1 MKLSLCMI
9 VRDEELALPH
19 CLESVRGLVDEMV
32 VVDTGSTDRTIA
44 IAESFSARVYQFT
57 WCNDFAAARNDSLQ
71 YAQGEWIL
79 ILDADEILQPGII
92 PSLRQAIQQ
101 PQALVINLLRHELQA
116 AQAPYSL
123 ISRLF
128 RRHPDIQFCRPYHE
142 LIDDRVLEILQREPD
157 WQILE
162 LPGVAIHH
170 TGYQATAIA
179 QRQKF
184 DRARTLME
192 GYLQAHPDDAYICNK
207 LGALYADAGDRFKAL
222 ELLQRGLRFSQNQPA
237 ICYELHSH
245 LAEVYRSLGKLDRAE
260 QHFQAATEQPV
271 SPRLKLGAYTNWGSL
286 RMDLNDPQLAKTLFE
301 AVVELDP
308 EFAIGHFNLGMA
320 FRTLGKLGEAI
331 AHYHQAI
338 QLNPNYAEAH
348 QNLGVALLKGGRVAD
363 SLDAFRRAIAL
374 HTQQNSPEAARLQ
387 QSLEAM
393 GLL

>member
-44 IAESFSARVYQFT
+44 IAASFNAKVYQFT
-57 WCNDFAAARNDSLQ
+57 WCNDFAAARNHSLQ

-79 ILDADEILQPGII
+79 ILDADEILQSEII

-101 PQALVINLLRHELQA
+101 PKALVINLLRHELQA

-128 RRHPDIQFCRPYHE
+128 RRHPDLQFCRPYHE

-170 TGYQATAIA
+170 TGYQPTAIA

-192 GYLQAHPDDAYICNK
+192 GYLETHPDDAYICNK
-207 LGALYADAGDRFKAL
+207 LGALYADTGELPKAL
-222 ELLQRGLRFSQNQPA
+222 ELLQRGLSSSQNEPA
-237 ICYELHSH
+237 ICYELHYH
-245 LAEVYRSLGKLDRAE
+245 LAEVHRSLDNLDQAE
-260 QHFQAATEQPV
+260 QHFRSATEQPV

-286 RMDLNDPQLAKTLFE
+286 RMDLNDPQLAKSLFE
-301 AVVELDP
+301 SAVELDP

-320 FRTLGKLGEAI
+320 LRTLGQLGAAI
-331 AHYHQAI
+331 GHYQQAI
-338 QLNPNYAEAH
+338 HLNPDYAEAH
-348 QNLGVALLKGGRVAD
+348 QNLGVALLKGGRVAE
-363 SLDAFRRAIAL
+363 SLDAFRRAISL
-374 HTQQNSPEAARLQ
+374 HTQQNSPEAKRLQ
-387 QSLEAM
+387 ESLQAM